1 VRHWYRRYTG
11 SRPADV
17 SGTERSPLLPAV
29 PQIIEDI
36 PLFEGLTAQEAA
48 QVRGLVRRRN
58 VAAGTTLM
66 MVDQPADVLYIILT
80 GTVKIHV
87 EQADGSAVILAILGP
102 GTVVGEMSIIES
114 LGSGD
119 VGRSA
124 TVVTLEESTLGWIDR
139 MAFRSCLETMPVIAT
154 NLLRILARRLRL
166 ANAQIQSLAAQDV
179 FGRVARQLLAF
190 AQEYGQTTPE
200 GTVIPLRLTQSDL
213 ASLVGASRV
222 RVNQVLVHYQQRNY
236 ISIAQNFHITV
247 HNADALAQRCQ

>member
-1 VRHWYRRYTG
+1 MR
-11 SRPADV
+11 
-17 SGTERSPLLPAV
+17 L
-29 PQIIEDI
+29 
-36 PLFEGLTAQEAA
+36 
-48 QVRGLVRRRN
+48 RN

-66 MVDQPADVLYIILT
+66 MVDQPGDVVYIILT

-87 EQADGSAVILAILGP
+87 EQTDGSAVILAILGP

-114 LGSGD
+114 LGSGE

-139 MAFRSCLETMPVIAT
+139 TAFRSCLETMPMLAL

-200 GTVIPLRLTQSDL
+200 GTVLIPLRLTQSDL

-222 RVNQVLVHYQQRNY
+222 RVNQVLVHYQQRAY
-236 ISIAQNFHITV
+236 ISIAQNFHITI
-247 HNADALAQRCQ
+247 HNAAALAQRCQ

>member
-1 VRHWYRRYTG
+1 
-11 SRPADV
+11 
-17 SGTERSPLLPAV
+17 LLLATVTHP
-29 PQIIEDI
+29 IEDI
-36 PLFEGLTAQEAA
+36 PLFEGLTAQEDA
-48 QVRGLVRRRN
+48 QVRGFMRRRN
-58 VAAGTTLM
+58 VAAATTLM
-66 MVDQPADVLYIILT
+66 MVDQPADVLYIVLT

-114 LGSGD
+114 LGTGSA
-119 VGRSA
+119 GRSA

-139 MAFRSCLETMPVIAT
+139 TAFQACLETMPVLAI

-190 AQEYGQTTPE
+190 GQEYGETIAE
-200 GTVIPLRLTQSDL
+200 GTIRIPLRLTQSDL

-236 ISIAQNFHITV
+236 ISIAQNFHITI
-247 HNADALAQRCQ
+247 HNAAALAQRCQ